1 MHSQLR
7 TKSYTAHAAHT
18 QVLVDAHNAI
28 PISIDG
34 MGCAHVDTLSA
45 LRANVRVKSVV
56 VVENADR

>member
-28 PISIDG
+28 PIAVDG
-34 MGCAHVDTLSA
+34 MRCTHVDTLPA
-45 LRANVRVKSVV
+45 LCANVRMKCIVV
-56 VVENADR
+56 IENADR